1 MKEWREIMERTQQIN
16 EREKRYEQP
25 GKERWS
31 LLSGWRWWADPEIR
45 RKHHVTS
52 SMLWHPTPQCV
63 ARVIKKNHVLNQ
75 EKFPSVKSFLEH
87 SFLHMITFYSRYSS
101 ISWHWELFFQNR
113 SQGLYPPIATSM
125 FVRLS
130 KICKS
135 IIEMF
140 WDEVFMVGNTV

>member
-1 MKEWREIMERTQQIN
+1 MVAFIRMKVMSRPRNHKKTPRDI
-16 EREKRYEQP
+16 
-25 GKERWS
+25 
-31 LLSGWRWWADPEIR
+31 
-45 RKHHVTS
+45 KHALAS
-52 SMLWHPTPQCV
+52 HPTMCCESH
-63 ARVIKKNHVLNQ
+63 RKNHVLNQ

-101 ISWHWELFFQNR
+101 ISRHWELFFQNR

-140 WDEVFMVGNTV
+140 WDEVFMVGNRV